1 MNNVVIGMIGAGL
14 SGAILGVMIQ
24 VVRLRNIILLHWT
37 YMQSLDESL
46 ETLKQAIEAVD
57 EKSDRRFET
66 LWKEADDGTAL

>member
-1 MNNVVIGMIGAGL
+1 MSNVVIGMIGAGL